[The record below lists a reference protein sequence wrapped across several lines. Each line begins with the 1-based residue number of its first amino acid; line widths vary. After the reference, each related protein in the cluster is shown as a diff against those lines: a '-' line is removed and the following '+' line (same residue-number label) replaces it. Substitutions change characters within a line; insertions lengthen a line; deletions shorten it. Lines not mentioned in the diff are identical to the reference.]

1 MGYGPVRNVSSN
13 GVVFEDVAGTG
24 GTAVSID
31 MVIMATGYK
40 KDCLVAREDQLN
52 GLFLAGFGNDRL
64 FPLETIGE
72 EAVSSARKIAQNQG
86 LR

>member
-1 MGYGPVRNVSSN
+1 MGYGPVRNVSSS

-64 FPLETIGE
+64 FPW
-72 EAVSSARKIAQNQG
+72 RQ
-86 LR
+86 